1 MPLQEAKQFIPF
13 QGLTNTGP
21 SGVGCLLNYQVP
33 PMEKM
38 TTDELRQLIRDI
50 VVALKEG
57 GTIDEKEVREKIAK
71 AN

>member
-1 MPLQEAKQFIPF
+1 M
-13 QGLTNTGP
+13 
-21 SGVGCLLNYQVP
+21 NYQVP